1 MYAYGEYSLPE
12 GEGQEMNGGYYY
24 FAGGDDYNFSA
35 DVIEIYGVEL
45 YQSWGIQLG

>member
-1 MYAYGEYSLPE
+1 
-12 GEGQEMNGGYYY
+12 MNGGYYY

-45 YQSWGIQLG
+45 YQSWEIQLG